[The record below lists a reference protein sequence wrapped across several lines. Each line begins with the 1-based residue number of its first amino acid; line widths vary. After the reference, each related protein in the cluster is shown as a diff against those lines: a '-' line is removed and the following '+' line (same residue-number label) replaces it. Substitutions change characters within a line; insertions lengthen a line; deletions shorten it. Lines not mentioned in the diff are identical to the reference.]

1 MSSNKNEKSSIALI
15 GGTGPEGKGLA
26 TRFSIAGHAVTIGS
40 RDPIRGTE
48 IAEELNSKLEA
59 SKQTFVPVRGNS
71 NEEAVTNSEIVIIT
85 VPYSGH
91 RATLESLSEL
101 LQGKLVIDTV
111 VPVYFEKGPRPIEI
125 PEGSATEEAAA
136 ILPNS
141 NVIGAFHNLSAE
153 VLMEPTIPLDSD
165 VLVTGSG
172 DAKQAVL
179 ELVQDI
185 NGARPIDAGP
195 LRYSRFIEGIT
206 ILLIGINS
214 RYKSHSGIV
223 ISGLE

>member
-1 MSSNKNEKSSIALI
+1 MVTNDNKKSSIALV

-26 TRFSIAGHAVTIGS
+26 TRFSIAGHTVTIGS
-40 RDPIRGTE
+40 RDPARGIK

-59 SKQTFVPVRGNS
+59 SNQKFIAVRGDS
-71 NEEAVTNSEIVIIT
+71 NENAVTNSTIVVIT
-85 VPYSGH
+85 VPYGGH
-91 RATLESLSEL
+91 RATLESLSQL
-101 LQGKLVIDTV
+101 LEGKTVIDTV
-111 VPVYFEKGPRPIEI
+111 VPVYFEKGPRPVEV

-136 ILPNS
+136 ILPGS
-141 NVIGAFHNLSAE
+141 NIVGAFHNLSAE
-153 VLMEPTIPLDSD
+153 ILMDPTIALDSD

-172 DAKQAVL
+172 DAKQVAL
-179 ELVQDI
+179 DLVGDI
-185 NGARPIDAGP
+185 DGARPVDGGP
-195 LRYSRFIEGIT
+195 LRYSRFVEGVT